1 MAARGTVTLAV
12 RQPLFSLVR
21 DVHKR
26 AARARRHPACAA
38 RAGAESTGGRVAPT
52 SQYGPDVSARGSDP
66 VAERRDARHA
76 AGITLHD
83 AVLHGLVDEATLLLD
98 RGEDVDQT
106 DSHSRTPL
114 YVACR
119 EGYVDA
125 ATLMLDRGAAV
136 DRAQAD
142 EWAVV
147 GGVSAGPHR
156 SGETLP

>member
-1 MAARGTVTLAV
+1 M
-12 RQPLFSLVR
+12 
-21 DVHKR
+21 
-26 AARARRHPACAA
+26 
-38 RAGAESTGGRVAPT
+38 
-52 SQYGPDVSARGSDP
+52 
-66 VAERRDARHA
+66 
-76 AGITLHD
+76 
-83 AVLHGLVDEATLLLD
+83 DEATLLLD

-142 EWAVV
+142 EWTVV